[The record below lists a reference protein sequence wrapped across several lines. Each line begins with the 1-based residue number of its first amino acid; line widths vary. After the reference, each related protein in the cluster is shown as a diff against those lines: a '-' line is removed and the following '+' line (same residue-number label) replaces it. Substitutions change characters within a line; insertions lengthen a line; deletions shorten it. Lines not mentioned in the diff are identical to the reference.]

1 MEGRLQKHELYT
13 KGAFQKSELDC
24 QTMTGPVILTNNKL
38 YPRIFVEKPS
48 PSCTLFMI

>member
-13 KGAFQKSELDC
+13 KSAFQKSELDHDR
-24 QTMTGPVILTNNKL
+24 TSHLTSNKL
-38 YPRIFVEKPS
+38 YPRIFAEKPS